1 MKKSILIFAVSV
13 LFFSCSN
20 KKPEITTKLVID
32 GHGVNDKSYNAAAWD
47 GVLSFYGDTV
57 GEETG
62 FGTLYD
68 VVIMNNTSQLVSDL
82 KALAFQKTDVLV
94 MAGSAFSDALKTV
107 VPIFYEQKFITIDTE
122 PIPCAN
128 VQNYGFA
135 SEEGSYLV
143 GALIA
148 MKAQDQNI
156 VDPVFGF
163 IGGISG
169 DTVADFECGYIQGI
183 HSVLPDAKIYDH
195 YVESWNRPDL
205 ASQKA
210 GEWYDSGVYA
220 IYSVAGLTGS
230 GTIAQAV
237 RLRKAGKNVWA
248 IGVDRDQFEEGIYG
262 SGQSAVLTSMVK
274 RVDRAVYAALKSVQ
288 NEKFKGGSRT
298 LSLKDGAVGYTK
310 TNPELGEAI
319 IKITNQIQ
327 GKIIQGKISVNSTR
341 KNRIEAEKLL
351 KSAIRE

>member
-1 MKKSILIFAVSV
+1 MKKSILTLALLA

-20 KKPEITTKLVID
+20 KKAKITTKLVTD
-32 GHGVNDKSYNAAAWD
+32 GLGVNDKSYNAAAWD
-47 GVLSFYGDTV
+47 GVLNFYGDTV
-57 GEETG
+57 GEERG

-82 KALAFQKTDVLV
+82 KSLAFQKTDVLV
-94 MAGSAFSDALKTV
+94 MAGAGFSEALKTIA
-107 VPIFYEQKFITIDTE
+107 PIFYEQKFITIDNE

-128 VQNYGFA
+128 VQNYYFA

-143 GALIA
+143 GALAA
-148 MKAQDQNI
+148 MKAQEQNI
-156 VDPVFGF
+156 EDPVFGF
-163 IGGISG
+163 IGGVSG
-169 DTVADFECGYIQGI
+169 DAIADFECGYVQGI
-183 HSVLPDAKIYDH
+183 RSILPDAKICDY

-210 GEWYDSGVYA
+210 GEWYGNGVYA
-220 IYSVAGLTGS
+220 VYSVAGLTGS

-248 IGVDRDQFEEGIYG
+248 IGVDKDQFEDGVYG

-274 RVDRAVYAALKSVQ
+274 RVDRAVYAALRSVQ

-298 LSLKDGAVGYTK
+298 LSLKDGAVGYSK
-310 TNPELGEAI
+310 TNPELGDTI
-319 IKITNQIQ
+319 IKMTNQIQ
-327 GKIIQGKISVNSTR
+327 GKIIQGKIVVKSTQ
-341 KNRIEAEKLL
+341 KNRSEAENLL
-351 KSAIRE
+351 KTVIHE